1 MIVETTKLYIGKGLY
16 FRDVDIDNIFQYWQG
31 PIKLNVRDDYS
42 KCHYVFVQIRS
53 EGLLD

>member
-1 MIVETTKLYIGKGLY
+1 MIAETTKLYIGKGLY